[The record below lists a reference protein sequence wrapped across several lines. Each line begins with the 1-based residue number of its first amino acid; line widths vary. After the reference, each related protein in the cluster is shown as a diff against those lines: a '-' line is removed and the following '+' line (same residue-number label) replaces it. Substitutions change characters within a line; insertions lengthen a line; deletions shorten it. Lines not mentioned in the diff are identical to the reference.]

1 MSEAKTITF
10 SHITALAPRTVV
22 QEVICSA
29 TREHAPRCLS
39 SQLSTTSR
47 QRKPRLPSTCITLS
61 DKQIASPAMTSAP
74 TRSVLRD
81 QINIPNHAGVM
92 HLAVTPALADFPAA
106 DPAAEYQRRT
116 SQSNSAFDID
126 QPARISRRTAARSG
140 QGIREAVKSHR
151 PFEFRNK
158 MPNNWSRRE
167 FTFCG
172 IWEGPYPSSGAVG
185 PPSLGN
191 SGPPSALNRISN
203 Y

>member
-1 MSEAKTITF
+1 M
-10 SHITALAPRTVV
+10 

-39 SQLSTTSR
+39 SQLNTTSR
-47 QRKPRLPSTCITLS
+47 QRKPRLPSTSITQS
-61 DKQIASPAMTSAP
+61 DKQIASPGMTSVPA
-74 TRSVLRD
+74 RSVLRD

-116 SQSNSAFDID
+116 SQSNSVFEFD
-126 QPARISRRTAARSG
+126 QPARIFSHESRTIGAGYSRSC
-140 QGIREAVKSHR
+140 K
-151 PFEFRNK
+151 PYEFRNK
-158 MPNNWSRRE
+158 MPNNWSRHE

-185 PPSLGN
+185 AATRATAVPL
-191 SGPPSALNRISN
+191 LR
-203 Y
+203 